1 MKTWMGAGFGALALL
16 ATSASAD
23 VFDNLM
29 NDVQASKLPM
39 NAIQSGRQSLAGVE
53 FRSDDEMGAAT
64 ALFTM
69 GTDEI
74 SLNQNTLDPATGI
87 LKHLA
92 EIGVVDAS
100 VVIHELWH
108 SYYWNTFQHT
118 PSAALTLYVQ
128 EYQTRYNDYSS
139 DVHEEIQEEGYAL
152 FIQEIARDY
161 LQTYLILSRATP
173 AQRKTLKAN
182 PKFLQLYAQS
192 FTQST
197 CGYYRG
203 DDGAPIFVQTP
214 ITAADRTSILSFFFQ
229 NKLTGDLIKDFPQ
242 F

>member
-1 MKTWMGAGFGALALL
+1 MKSFLGAGFGVLALW

-39 NAIQSGRQSLAGVE
+39 SAIQSGRQSLAGVQFLSE
-53 FRSDDEMGAAT
+53 DEMGPAA

-74 SLNQNTLDPATGI
+74 SLNQSTLDPSTGI

-92 EIGVVDAS
+92 DLGVVDAS
-100 VVIHELWH
+100 IVIHELWH

-118 PSAALTLYVQ
+118 PSAALNLYNQ
-128 EYQTRYNDYSS
+128 EYQTRYNGYPS
-139 DVHEEIQEEGYAL
+139 DVQEEIQEEGYAL

-161 LQTYLILSRATP
+161 LQTFLIMSRSTP
-173 AQRKTLKAN
+173 EVRKTLKAN

-192 FTQST
+192 FTQNSY
-197 CGYYRG
+197 GYYRG